1 MSTIKKSAQEFLS
14 KEKRLDVLWN
24 NAGLMGVSKDANTKQ
39 VRGHSGDL
47 SLLLVCKGSANL
59 ISHFQGQDLVMG
71 TNCYGPVLFTQ
82 LLHPLL
88 VATAQSSPAASVRV
102 IWMGSIVIHLQAPKS
117 GMDLE
122 NLDFKKKDESPAM
135 RYAISKTGDLFIAAE
150 WARRDAQVGIVHL
163 VSEIDQLRS

>member
-1 MSTIKKSAQEFLS
+1 
-14 KEKRLDVLWN
+14 
-24 NAGLMGVSKDANTKQ
+24 
-39 VRGHSGDL
+39 
-47 SLLLVCKGSANL
+47 
-59 ISHFQGQDLVMG
+59 MG

-88 VATAQSSPAASVRV
+88 VVTAQSSPAASVRV
-102 IWMGSIVIHLQAPKS
+102 IWMGSIVVHLQAPKS

-163 VSEIDQLRS
+163 VSEIDQLRSTNHILIIPLANEPRKPQIAASTQHGPSRALRSCKFFYLSY